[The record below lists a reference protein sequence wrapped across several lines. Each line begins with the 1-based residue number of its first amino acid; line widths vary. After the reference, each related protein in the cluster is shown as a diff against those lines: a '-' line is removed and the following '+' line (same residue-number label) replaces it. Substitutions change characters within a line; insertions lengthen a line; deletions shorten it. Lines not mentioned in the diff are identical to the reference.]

1 MDKLKHVLSPIK
13 IGSLEIKNRIELAPA
28 CFMLATHDGYVTREM
43 VAYFKNIAK
52 GGAGIITMGETP
64 IDRKSA
70 PAHEYSLNVGD
81 DKVIH
86 GLSDV
91 VEAVHRYGAVLSV
104 ELNHSGRIKLNGDIA
119 IGPSPIPTELEE
131 ELAIAAGR
139 PKRPVAE
146 MTLDMIADI
155 IDTFANAAVRC
166 QKAGMEM
173 ILLHG
178 GHGHLIGSF
187 LSPYSNR
194 RTDSYGGSLE
204 NRAKFAIEVIDE
216 IRRRCGRKLAIEMRI
231 SANELVPGGLTEE
244 ETIPFVKMIEDKIDL
259 IHVSA
264 GLLGNNRIVPEMIQ
278 PTYWPHCYH
287 VHRAAMFKKEL
298 KIPVTTV
305 GSIPDMETAD
315 RIIAEG
321 KADVV
326 AMARAILV
334 DPEIVNKANRGC
346 LDDVRPCMRCFAC
359 NKRTRYFYPIRCA
372 GNPVLGREL
381 DYAEIRPALQKKKIA
396 IVGGGPAGM
405 QAAQIVAQ
413 RGHEAV
419 LYERSSALGGNLI
432 YAAGLAIKAD
442 LKRFLEYMVRQT
454 LKTKGLTVKL
464 NTEATAALI
473 RAENPDELIVAVGAD
488 PILPSVP
495 GVDKPHVLWVGDV
508 DAGGAKAGQNVV
520 VVGGGS
526 TGAETALQLAIDGK
540 NVTLTDMLDYE
551 KQLAPEYPRGLS
563 YKLEEHRVTILDRAK
578 LEEINDDG
586 AVVIDKDWNRRV
598 IPADTVILSL
608 GFKPRK
614 GVAEQFKGIVSD
626 VRFVGDCVRV
636 GDVYS
641 AIHGG
646 FDTAVEL

>member
-1 MDKLKHVLSPIK
+1 VELKHVLSPIK
-13 IGSLEIKNRIELAPA
+13 VGHLEIKNRIELAPA

-43 VAYFKNIAK
+43 VAYFKNLAK

-81 DKVIH
+81 DKIIH

-104 ELNHSGRIKLNGDIA
+104 ELNHSGRIKLNGDVA

-139 PKRPVAE
+139 PKRPVME
-146 MTLDMIADI
+146 MTLDMIAEI

-194 RTDSYGGSLE
+194 RIDSYGGSLE

-216 IRRRCGRKLAIEMRI
+216 IRKRCGRKLAIEMRI
-231 SANELVPGGLTEE
+231 SANELIPGGLTED
-244 ETIPFVKMIEDKIDL
+244 ETIRFAKMIEDKIDL

-334 DPEIVNKANRGC
+334 DPEIVNKAKSGR

-359 NKRTRYFYPIRCA
+359 NKRTRYFNSIRCA

-381 DYAEIRPALQKKKIA
+381 DYAEIRPALKKKKVVV
-396 IVGGGPAGM
+396 VGGGPAGM
-405 QAAQIVAQ
+405 QAAQTAAQ
-413 RGHEAV
+413 RGHDVV
-419 LYERSSALGGNLI
+419 LFEKSAALGGNLV
-432 YAAGLAIKAD
+432 YAAGLEIKAD

-454 LKTKGLTVKL
+454 HKAEGLTVKL
-464 NTEATAALI
+464 NTEATAALVK
-473 RAENPDELIVAVGAD
+473 AENPDELIVAIGAD
-488 PILPSVP
+488 PILPPVP
-495 GVDKPHVLWVGDV
+495 GADKPHVFWVGDI
-508 DAGGAKAGQNVV
+508 DAGGAKPGQNVV

-540 NVTLTDMLDYE
+540 NVVLTDMLDYA
-551 KQLAPEYPRGLS
+551 KQLAPEYPRGLA
-563 YKLEEHRVTILDRAK
+563 YKLEDYHVTILDRTK
-578 LEEINDDG
+578 LEEISDEG
-586 AVVIDKDWNRRV
+586 VVVIDKDWNRRA
-598 IPADTVILSL
+598 ILADTVILSL
-608 GFKPRK
+608 GFRPRK
-614 GVAEQFKGIVSD
+614 GVAEQFKDITPD
-626 VRFVGDCVRV
+626 VHFVGDCVKV
-636 GDVYS
+636 SDVYG
-641 AIHGG
+641 AIHSG
-646 FDTAVEL
+646 FDIAVEL